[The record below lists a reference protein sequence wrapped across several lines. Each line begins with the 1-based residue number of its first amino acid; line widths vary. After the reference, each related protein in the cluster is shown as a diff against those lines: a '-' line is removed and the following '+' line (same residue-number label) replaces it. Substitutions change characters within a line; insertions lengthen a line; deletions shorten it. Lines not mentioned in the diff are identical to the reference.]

1 MTDDNKPE
9 KQIAVID
16 LDLQAFHAA
25 SSIEERFI
33 RVTHNPSGREKIFKT
48 RTEFKGRSKK
58 TLGGWL
64 GEVNRDRIEK
74 SLDPFPLEDFT
85 IEDDREVGSVR
96 SATSRLDAMIKNL
109 LAKCGTDEYLLYMGF
124 GGNFRNLRA
133 TINEY
138 KGTRQTQIKP
148 LKLGD
153 VRDYAEHALGAI
165 NVKPEEDFSNYEAD
179 DWLSILAYQD
189 DKYIQITIDKD
200 APQTEGWLYNP
211 DTMEEPFYVPREGVG
226 KVWLNEKGKAKAY
239 GLKSFCLQW
248 ITSDNVD
255 NIKPR
260 SLCKAKFGDKGAF
273 ALLDPLDTAEE
284 LIEACLRKYIEWYP
298 APVKY
303 QRWDTKED
311 LIGTWETISD
321 EMGVLLWMLREDGD
335 WFSIERLCTR
345 YKADYTGIMTRVR
358 NEYVLNQVEGF
369 LGGS

>member
-1 MTDDNKPE
+1 MGQSDI
-9 KQIAVID
+9 IAAID
-16 LDLQAFHAA
+16 SDRIAFQAA
-25 SSIEERFI
+25 SSIEEVFV
-33 RVTHNPSGREKIFKT
+33 RVTHVPSGREKIFKNK
-48 RTEFKGRSKK
+48 TEFKGRSKK
-58 TLGGWL
+58 KVGGWL
-64 GEVNRDRIEK
+64 GNTNDNRVEK
-74 SLDPFPLEDFT
+74 GLEPFPLEDFI
-85 IEDDREVGSVR
+85 IESDREVGSAYLAFPRV
-96 SATSRLDAMIKNL
+96 DAMVRNIL
-109 LAKCGTDEYLLYMGF
+109 TKCGTDQYILYLGSGKNM
-124 GGNFRNLRA
+124 RHPKA

-138 KGTRQTQIKP
+138 KGNRDASTLP
-148 LKLGD
+148 LNLKE
-153 VRDYAEHALGAI
+153 VRKYMVDSLGAI
-165 NVKPEEDFSNYEAD
+165 DIPECPKYTNFEAD
-179 DWLSILAYQD
+179 DWVSIMAHSD
-189 DKYIQITIDKD
+189 DKYIQVSSDKD

-298 APVKY
+298 APVEY

-358 NEYVLNQVEGF
+358 NEYVLNQVEEDKDG
-369 LGGS
+369 